1 MRKYENEL
9 NKMFTEK
16 VVEYLGKGY
25 LFLNGDSSM
34 GYFQRVDLYKNEIQ
48 LRLIIEKNSSGGIMN
63 EYYGLIEKYEI
74 RIIKMKL
81 GQTFIR
87 DEDDVI
93 FERDLYVYKNK
104 LISENVEEL
113 IKYCEIAYNRVELR
127 SPKCFKKEFYPNKKI
142 NNIKGFKCFKKGEVR
157 IRRYSNYYELE
168 NPKTG
173 NTKQV
178 FFKR

>member
-1 MRKYENEL
+1 MRSYENKL
-9 NKMFTEK
+9 NEIFTEK
-16 VVEYLGKGY
+16 VMEFLSEGY
-25 LFLNGDSSM
+25 LFVNCDSSM
-34 GYFQRVDLYKNEIQ
+34 GYFQRVDLYKDEIQ
-48 LRLIIEKNSSGGIMN
+48 LRLIIDRKSSDGIMN

-81 GQTFIR
+81 GQTFVEK
-87 DEDDVI
+87 EDDVI

-113 IKYCEIAYNRVELR
+113 IGYCEIAYNRVELR
-127 SPKCFKKEFYPNKKI
+127 STKRLKKEFYPNKKI
-142 NNIKGFKCFKKGEVR
+142 NNIKGFKCFKKGEVK
-157 IRRYSNYYELE
+157 IKRYASHYELV

-173 NTKQV
+173 NIKQV